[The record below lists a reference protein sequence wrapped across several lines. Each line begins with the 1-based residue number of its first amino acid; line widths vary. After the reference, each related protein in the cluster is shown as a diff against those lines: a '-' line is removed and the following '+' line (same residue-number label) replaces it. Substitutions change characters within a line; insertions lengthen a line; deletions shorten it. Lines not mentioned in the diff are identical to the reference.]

1 MADNEAKIIIS
12 ADPAQFVKFMTDA
25 ARSFRDLEKEG
36 KKSLKELDTSW
47 TNFQKGAA
55 EASKAILKEVA
66 GPMLDPMKQAFAR
79 ALGDARE
86 WRQESTRI
94 MGATGTDWKTIGGEI
109 DAVSLRTKRMPE
121 DTARYLDSVRSLTG
135 SWKFAKDSA
144 EDYSDLSRTLGKQTL
159 SEMAPLAS
167 TMQNIFGVDKIK
179 PFFDQAIAGARQL
192 GQSGEMAA
200 RQFERIAPMLT
211 GVVPRTGGQ
220 GEKFAKSTAAMLP
233 ALQKMGLSPEESEMA
248 MQQIIGSYSGDNLV
262 NLERQLRTAG
272 MLGRGQSLKDKFG
285 RLTRTIPE
293 LMDIEA
299 RLIKKHAAG
308 QRGGREL
315 EERMAKQSFAPLM
328 AGALIENEQ
337 LQRYVSEAME
347 AKPAGEI
354 EARTQALAQTP
365 ELQRQLNDR
374 IAAIGARNDIGGK
387 QLAAQDFGAAL
398 AAGGIGPKNADDDW
412 RQSLFNTGKRY
423 SAYASMIPG
432 AGKLGAAATFGFATA
447 EASLQATRDA
457 TARGQSVFGVGK
469 GLSADTI
476 GGGPP
481 AIQTHGMT
489 LGELFGKIFSK
500 DVQRDQAAATA
511 DALGQKV
518 LKVQLVAPA
527 SPVPMSGGGEQG

>member
-36 KKSLKELDTSW
+36 KKSLKELDSSW
-47 TNFQKGAA
+47 STFQKGAA

-159 SEMAPLAS
+159 AEMAPLAS

-200 RQFERIAPMLT
+200 QQFERIAPMLT
-211 GVVPRTGGQ
+211 GVIPRTGGQ
-220 GEKFAKSTAAMLP
+220 GEKFAKSTAAMIP

-262 NLERQLRTAG
+262 NLERQLRSAG
-272 MLGRGQSLKDKFG
+272 MLGKGQSLKDKFG
-285 RLTRTIPE
+285 RLTRTLPE
-293 LMDIEA
+293 MMGMEA
-299 RLIKKHAAG
+299 ELIRRHAKG
-308 QRGGREL
+308 VGGGRAL
-315 EERMAKQSFAPLM
+315 EEKLAKQNFAPFM

-337 LQRYVSEAME
+337 LQRHVSEAME

-354 EARTQALAQTP
+354 EAYTQALAQTP
-365 ELQRQLNDR
+365 ELQRQ
-374 IAAIGARNDIGGK
+374 AADLEARQRARATLGAAK
-387 QLAAQDFGAAL
+387 LTAQDVGAIF
-398 AAGGIGPKNADDDW
+398 AGGSSVNMSAQGGLRDRLYGLGSEYGP
-412 RQSLFNTGKRY
+412 
-423 SAYASMIPG
+423 YAMAIPG
-432 AGKLGAAATFGFATA
+432 AQTYAAGAYAALGMSSGVSETIKEGKTLI
-447 EASLQATRDA
+447 
-457 TARGQSVFGVGK
+457 GVGK

-476 GGGPP
+476 GGGTPST
-481 AIQTHGMT
+481 QTHGMT

>member
-12 ADPAQFVKFMTDA
+12 ADPSQFVKFMTDA

-144 EDYSDLSRTLGKQTL
+144 EDYSDVSRMLGKQTL

-167 TMQNIFGVDKIK
+167 TMQNIFGVEKIK

-192 GQSGEMAA
+192 GQSGEIAA
-200 RQFERIAPMLT
+200 RQFERLAPMMT
-211 GVVPRTGGQ
+211 GLVPKTGGK

-262 NLERQLRTAG
+262 NLERQLRSAG
-272 MLGRGQSLKDKFG
+272 MLKKGESLKDNFG
-285 RLTRTIPE
+285 RLTKTIPE
-293 LMDIEA
+293 IMDIEA
-299 RLIKKHAAG
+299 RLIKKHAKG
-308 QRGGREL
+308 QGGGRAL
-315 EERMAKQSFAPLM
+315 ETIIARQEFAPLM
-328 AGALIENEQ
+328 AGTMLENEQ
-337 LQRYVSEAME
+337 FQRYVAEAME
-347 AKPAGEI
+347 AKPAGEV
-354 EARTQALAQTP
+354 EARAGALAQTP
-365 ELQRQLNDR
+365 EMQRQ
-374 IAAIGARNDIGGK
+374 AADLTARQRARTTLGAAK
-387 QLAAQDFGAAL
+387 LTAQDMGAML
-398 AAGGIGPKNADDDW
+398 AGPGANMSAQGGLRDRLYGIGSEYGP
-412 RQSLFNTGKRY
+412 
-423 SAYASMIPG
+423 YAMAIPG
-432 AGKLGAAATFGFATA
+432 AQTYAAGAYAALGMSSGVSETIREGKTLI
-447 EASLQATRDA
+447 
-457 TARGQSVFGVGK
+457 GVGK
-469 GLSADTI
+469 GLSADVI
-476 GGGPP
+476 GGGAPTT
-481 AIQTHGMT
+481 QTHGMT
-489 LGELFGKIFSK
+489 LSDLFGKLFSK
-500 DVQRDQAAATA
+500 DAQRDQAAATA

>member
-36 KKSLKELDTSW
+36 KKSLKELDSSW
-47 TNFQKGAA
+47 STFQKGAA

-86 WRQESTRI
+86 WREESTRI

-159 SEMAPLAS
+159 AEMAPLAS

-200 RQFERIAPMLT
+200 QQFERIAPMLT
-211 GVVPRTGGQ
+211 GVVPRTSGQ
-220 GEKFAKSTAAMLP
+220 GEKFAKSTAAMIP

-262 NLERQLRTAG
+262 NLERQLRSAG
-272 MLGRGQSLKDKFG
+272 MLGKGQSLKDKFG

-299 RLIKKHAAG
+299 KLIKKHAAG

-315 EERMAKQSFAPLM
+315 EERMAKQSFAPFM

-347 AKPAGEI
+347 AKPAEEI
-354 EARTQALAQTP
+354 EARTKALAQTP
-365 ELQRQLNDR
+365 ELQRQ
-374 IAAIGARNDIGGK
+374 AADLATRQRARATLGAAK
-387 QLAAQDFGAAL
+387 LTAQDMGAIF
-398 AAGGIGPKNADDDW
+398 AGGSGANMSSQSSLRERLYGVGAEYGP
-412 RQSLFNTGKRY
+412 
-423 SAYASMIPG
+423 YAMAIPG
-432 AGKLGAAATFGFATA
+432 AQTYAAGAYAALGMSSGVSETIKEGKTLI
-447 EASLQATRDA
+447 
-457 TARGQSVFGVGK
+457 GVGK

-476 GGGPP
+476 GGGAP
-481 AIQTHGMT
+481 AMQTHGMT

>member
-1 MADNEAKIIIS
+1 MSNDNEAKVVIS
-12 ADPAQFVKFMTDA
+12 ADAALLAKVFADSVKG
-25 ARSFRDLEKEG
+25 FREMESQG
-36 KKSLKELDTSW
+36 KKALKELDTSW
-47 TNFQKGAA
+47 TNFQKSAS

-144 EDYSDLSRTLGKQTL
+144 EDYSDVSRMLGKQTL
-159 SEMAPLAS
+159 AEMAPLAS
-167 TMQNIFGVDKIK
+167 TMQNIFGVEKIK

-211 GVVPRTGGQ
+211 GLIPKTVGQ

-233 ALQKMGLSPEESEMA
+233 ALQKMGLSPEESEIA

-262 NLERQLRTAG
+262 NLERQLRSAG
-272 MLGRGQSLKDKFG
+272 MLGKGQSLKDNFG
-285 RLTRTIPE
+285 RLTKTLPE
-293 LMDIEA
+293 IMGMESELIRRHA
-299 RLIKKHAAG
+299 RG
-308 QRGGREL
+308 VGGGREL
-315 EERMAKQSFAPLM
+315 EIKLAKQNFPPLM
-328 AGALIENEQ
+328 AGTMIENEQ

-354 EARTQALAQTP
+354 EARAGALAQTP
-365 ELQRQLNDR
+365 EMQRQ
-374 IAAIGARNDIGGK
+374 AAD
-387 QLAAQDFGAAL
+387 LAARQRARFTLGAAKL
-398 AAGGIGPKNADDDW
+398 TAQDMGAIFAGKSGNMSMQGGLRDRMYGLGLEYGP
-412 RQSLFNTGKRY
+412 
-423 SAYASMIPG
+423 YAMAIPG
-432 AGKLGAAATFGFATA
+432 AQTYAAGAYAALGMSSGVSETIKEGKTLIGA
-447 EASLQATRDA
+447 
-457 TARGQSVFGVGK
+457 GK
-469 GLSADTI
+469 GLSADVI
-476 GGGPP
+476 GGSAPS
-481 AIQTHGMT
+481 IQTHGMT